1 MNRRAVGLAI
11 ALVITSVAIQ
21 TSVFGAGRIQPF
33 GSSPALV
40 LLVVVGCARYLDAEP
55 ALLVGFTAG
64 LLLDLLGGSA
74 LGLWAMT
81 YTVIAYMTRRIRER
95 ADDGPLVIA
104 FGVFLLTALG
114 QSLFAVAGTLFGQRI
129 LSNPVVV
136 KHMLLPAAYNVV
148 LAPFVLPLVTRLLAD
163 RRHRGWAP

>member
-1 MNRRAVGLAI
+1 MRRRAIGLAI
-11 ALVITSVAIQ
+11 ALVVSTVAIQ

-33 GSSPALV
+33 GASPALV
-40 LLVVVGCARYLDAEP
+40 LLVVIGCARYLPADP
-55 ALLVGFTAG
+55 ALLIGFTAG

-81 YTVIAYMTRRIRER
+81 YTVIAYLAWRARDR

-104 FGVFLLTALG
+104 VGVFLLTVLG

-129 LSNPVVV
+129 ISNPVVV

-148 LAPFVLPLVTRLLAD
+148 LAALVLPLVTRLLGD
-163 RRHRGWAP
+163 RRRGWAL